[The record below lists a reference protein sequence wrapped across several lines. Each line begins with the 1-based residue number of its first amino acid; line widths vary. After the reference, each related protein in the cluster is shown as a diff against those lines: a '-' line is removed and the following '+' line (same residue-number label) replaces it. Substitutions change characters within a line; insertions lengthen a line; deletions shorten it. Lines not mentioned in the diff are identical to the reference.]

1 MKINNNTDQAT
12 QKLNKMHSENCQT
25 SKTELSLGNSQQLNS
40 ASCFRKMLPFGCLTE
55 PQVRKIGDITDNK
68 RTSKLTKRIQ
78 KSGKH
83 SSRRSQQLKSANLTQ
98 KTPPQTFKRV
108 LDTSLD
114 YIVLSVEQF
123 QRN

>member
-25 SKTELSLGNSQQLNS
+25 SKTELSLENSQQLNS

-68 RTSKLTKRIQ
+68 RTSKLTKT
-78 KSGKH
+78 H
-83 SSRRSQQLKSANLTQ
+83 SEIREA
-98 KTPPQTFKRV
+98 FKPEEP
-108 LDTSLD
+108 TTE
-114 YIVLSVEQF
+114 IC
-123 QRN
+123 